1 MTRSSSHDCDEW
13 TAITQEEKMED
24 VQITQSTNDNLVEQR
39 NVTMDASLLLWH
51 GLRHQRE
58 FCSILSCYPT
68 GPEPQTQM
76 LLMFSLKEKKIGGV
90 EYDKVPERPFASE
103 VKCCCCTLCL
113 IVPHIIQLDSRT
125 LALVDKNDV
134 SDCIETNSEIGV
146 DWFSSVR
153 AVGKMT
159 LAKALLKRRRQ
170 AQYCGHCQNKWL
182 FLTTVL

>member
-1 MTRSSSHDCDEW
+1 MTRSSSHNCDEW

-51 GLRHQRE
+51 GLCHHRD
-58 FCSILSCYPT
+58 FCSILYRYPT
-68 GPEPQTQM
+68 GPEPQTQR
-76 LLMFSLKEKKIGGV
+76 LLLFSKKIGGV
-90 EYDKVPERPFASE
+90 EHNKVPERPFASE
-103 VKCCCCTLCL
+103 VKCCRWTLYL
-113 IVPHIIQLDSRT
+113 IMPHIIQLDSST

-170 AQYCGHCQNKWL
+170 AQYCGRCQNKWL

>member
-1 MTRSSSHDCDEW
+1 
-13 TAITQEEKMED
+13 
-24 VQITQSTNDNLVEQR
+24 
-39 NVTMDASLLLWH
+39 LLL
-51 GLRHQRE
+51 
-58 FCSILSCYPT
+58 
-68 GPEPQTQM
+68 
-76 LLMFSLKEKKIGGV
+76 FSKKNGGV
-90 EYDKVPERPFASE
+90 DHNKVPERPFASE
-103 VKCCCCTLCL
+103 VKCCRWTLYL
-113 IVPHIIQLDSRT
+113 IMPHIRQLDSST

-170 AQYCGHCQNKWL
+170 AQYCGRCHNKWL